1 VFITEVLFC
10 LDPKA
15 FVAGVMITQKGEV
28 GSEMYLLASG
38 DVELLQDDHT
48 SVVKVLPAGSYFGE
62 EICLGLNERQLNV
75 RAKTNCRVCCLA
87 KDDLNPLLDQW
98 PGIRDNIRAWYEKRM
113 DHFQEHTP
121 AEDKSMRR
129 GSAMVSKN
137 KERTAGEEGKSEER
151 LLSLETEVKQI
162 SSTLQTLSQ
171 LMVKM
176 DSKLEALGAKSG
188 KLEELNEEKQN

>member
-1 VFITEVLFC
+1 
-10 LDPKA
+10 
-15 FVAGVMITQKGEV
+15 
-28 GSEMYLLASG
+28 
-38 DVELLQDDHT
+38 
-48 SVVKVLPAGSYFGE
+48 
-62 EICLGLNERQLNV
+62 
-75 RAKTNCRVCCLA
+75 
-87 KDDLNPLLDQW
+87 
-98 PGIRDNIRAWYEKRM
+98 
-113 DHFQEHTP
+113 
-121 AEDKSMRR
+121 
-129 GSAMVSKN
+129 MVSKN